1 MNFKNG
7 QMIPLKDLTNRVK
20 VGFVGSCNNDYCN
33 SDEGYPMIRTTN
45 LTNSGINLSN
55 LKYVTKE
62 FYEKYEKSQL
72 HYGDILIARHGNNGL
87 ASLWTENFKAQCLN
101 VVIVETNDEIA
112 DKYFLY
118 YMINSIHVQKQLK
131 AMVGGSVQGVV
142 NTKDIADVLIPYYD
156 LDTQRRLVDTLRK
169 IDQKIELNTKIN
181 NNLFNLGKLIFKRWF
196 VDFEF
201 PNKNNK
207 PYKSNKGEFKE
218 SVLGKI
224 PSQWNIDNLGNY
236 LKVSRGLS
244 YKGKYLDEGIPLI
257 NLGNILPNGE
267 FRDEKLKYYSGDYQE
282 KHVIKEGDLVVAN
295 TDLTQDRLVIGSPII
310 IPNLNAEHMI
320 FSHHLYKLSD
330 LKLPKQ
336 FIYNNLMDSRYNYMV
351 GSVATGTTVLAL
363 PKTDLEKYPII
374 IPEKEIL
381 FKYEK
386 IMENIQK
393 EKEKIYYENK
403 KLMRLRDTLLPKL
416 MSGEIDVSG
425 INFDLE

>member
-1 MNFKNG
+1 MK
-7 QMIPLKDLTNRVK
+7 
-20 VGFVGSCNNDYCN
+20 
-33 SDEGYPMIRTTN
+33 
-45 LTNSGINLSN
+45 
-55 LKYVTKE
+55 
-62 FYEKYEKSQL
+62 
-72 HYGDILIARHGNNGL
+72 
-87 ASLWTENFKAQCLN
+87 
-101 VVIVETNDEIA
+101 
-112 DKYFLY
+112 
-118 YMINSIHVQKQLK
+118 
-131 AMVGGSVQGVV
+131 
-142 NTKDIADVLIPYYD
+142 
-156 LDTQRRLVDTLRK
+156 
-169 IDQKIELNTKIN
+169 N

-282 KHVIKEGDLVVAN
+282 KHMIKEGDLVVAN

-403 KLMRLRDTLLPKL
+403 KLMHLRDTLLPKL

-425 INFDLE
+425 INFDLKIIVVFFYFVKLNYNKSIF

>member
-1 MNFKNG
+1 M
-7 QMIPLKDLTNRVK
+7 
-20 VGFVGSCNNDYCN
+20 
-33 SDEGYPMIRTTN
+33 
-45 LTNSGINLSN
+45 
-55 LKYVTKE
+55 
-62 FYEKYEKSQL
+62 
-72 HYGDILIARHGNNGL
+72 
-87 ASLWTENFKAQCLN
+87 
-101 VVIVETNDEIA
+101 
-112 DKYFLY
+112 
-118 YMINSIHVQKQLK
+118 
-131 AMVGGSVQGVV
+131 
-142 NTKDIADVLIPYYD
+142 
-156 LDTQRRLVDTLRK
+156 
-169 IDQKIELNTKIN
+169 
-181 NNLFNLGKLIFKRWF
+181 
-196 VDFEF
+196 
-201 PNKNNK
+201 
-207 PYKSNKGEFKE
+207 
-218 SVLGKI
+218 
-224 PSQWNIDNLGNY
+224 
-236 LKVSRGLS
+236 KVSRGLS

-393 EKEKIYYENK
+393 EK
-403 KLMRLRDTLLPKL
+403 
-416 MSGEIDVSG
+416 
-425 INFDLE
+425 

>member
-181 NNLFNLGKLIFKRWF
+181 NNLLELSNIIFLNKFKDFNKYKEEDLKYTEIGFIPHNWDLLSLKEISDVAIGKTPPRKEQEWFSTNQNDIKWVSIKDLGNSGTFIFETSEYLTEEAIDKFNVKMIPKNTVLLSFKLTVGRIAITTENMVTNEAIAHFILNEDNNISKEYLYLYLKNF
-196 VDFEF
+196 NFESLGSTSSIAKAINSKIVKEIPVII
-201 PNKNNK
+201 PNKNDIQEFNLIVQPIFETIYKNQLEINK
-207 PYKSNKGEFKE
+207 
-218 SVLGKI
+218 
-224 PSQWNIDNLGNY
+224 
-236 LKVSRGLS
+236 
-244 YKGKYLDEGIPLI
+244 
-257 NLGNILPNGE
+257 
-267 FRDEKLKYYSGDYQE
+267 
-282 KHVIKEGDLVVAN
+282 
-295 TDLTQDRLVIGSPII
+295 LT
-310 IPNLNAEHMI
+310 N
-320 FSHHLYKLSD
+320 
-330 LKLPKQ
+330 
-336 FIYNNLMDSRYNYMV
+336 
-351 GSVATGTTVLAL
+351 
-363 PKTDLEKYPII
+363 
-374 IPEKEIL
+374 
-381 FKYEK
+381 
-386 IMENIQK
+386 
-393 EKEKIYYENK
+393 
-403 KLMRLRDTLLPKL
+403 LRDTLLPKL
-416 MSGEIDVSG
+416 MSGEIDVSE